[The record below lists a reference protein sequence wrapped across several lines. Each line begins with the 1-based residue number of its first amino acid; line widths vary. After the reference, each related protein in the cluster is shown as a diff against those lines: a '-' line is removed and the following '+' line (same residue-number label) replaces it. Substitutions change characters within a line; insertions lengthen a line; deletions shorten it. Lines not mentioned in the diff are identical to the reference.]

1 VVVGCQSSE
10 GETERGCR
18 TAGPQGRRTHKPQG
32 DQCRNRETVAVHT
45 CCRAHTDTRTHGRGW
60 PHRVSLLPFHV
71 STRHLSHLPSTHTL
85 SLSLSLSLSV
95 SLARSLSLSLSL
107 RHLKGT
113 GSPAHSTS
121 LVPYEAPNNRL
132 VQARCMACNIHA
144 FTHGNTTAMHGSHL
158 HGYTQAP
165 SAMTCTT
172 YVPTAACASN
182 QRKLEPTLLVHF
194 TAAPGCY

>member
-1 VVVGCQSSE
+1 MAVRARKGKRNGVQNGPPRPQNSQGGPVSE
-10 GETERGCR
+10 S
-18 TAGPQGRRTHKPQG
+18 
-32 DQCRNRETVAVHT
+32 RNCAVHT

-71 STRHLSHLPSTHTL
+71 STRHLSHLPSIL
-85 SLSLSLSLSV
+85 SLSLSF
-95 SLARSLSLSLSL
+95 L
-107 RHLKGT
+107 RHLKAT

-121 LVPYEAPNNRL
+121 LVGAMKHLTTVSDRPGAWHWHATLTRSRMVTLP
-132 VQARCMACNIHA
+132 CMALTYMA
-144 FTHGNTTAMHGSHL
+144 L
-158 HGYTQAP
+158 TQAP

-194 TAAPGCY
+194 TAARSWLLLTTFLLYHCCLRGMEKRT